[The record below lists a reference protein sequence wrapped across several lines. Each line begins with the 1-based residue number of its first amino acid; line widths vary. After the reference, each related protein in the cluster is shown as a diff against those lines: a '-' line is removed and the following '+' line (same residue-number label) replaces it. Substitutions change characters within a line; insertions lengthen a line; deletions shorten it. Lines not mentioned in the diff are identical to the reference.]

1 MILEPK
7 EVNSGTPQGNFLKRR
22 QILKEDGSGIPLLP
36 FDFKIGRDVIIFPDI
51 YESLI
56 VINIQESSLRLMEN
70 LKEHPKLYPLIAS
83 NRAKSSPQDLER
95 MI

>member
-1 MILEPK
+1 MDLAYHFFHLISKLAETL
-7 EVNSGTPQGNFLKRR
+7 SFC
-22 QILKEDGSGIPLLP
+22 
-36 FDFKIGRDVIIFPDI
+36 PDI